1 MPSLPEDTARGAQRR
16 ANVGRSA
23 PSPEAV
29 QAGTVLLIPCDD
41 CGQLISV
48 RAEFCSYCG
57 ARGNLP
63 RLVLPELNK
72 TTSTRASFLSFAALA
87 QKFRLRSLKN
97 RR

>member
-1 MPSLPEDTARGAQRR
+1 MPSLPEDTR
-16 ANVGRSA
+16 AVRKRRSA
-23 PSPEAV
+23 PSPKTV
-29 QAGTVLLIPCDD
+29 QPGTVLLIPCDD

-72 TTSTRASFLSFAALA
+72 TTFAKVSFISFSALA
-87 QKFRLRSLKN
+87 QKLGLKN